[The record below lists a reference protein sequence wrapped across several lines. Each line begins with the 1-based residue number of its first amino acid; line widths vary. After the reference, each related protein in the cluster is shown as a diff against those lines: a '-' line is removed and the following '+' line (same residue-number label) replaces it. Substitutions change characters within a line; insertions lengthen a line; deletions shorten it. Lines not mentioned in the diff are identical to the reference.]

1 MMSFQLHTT
10 HLRHVHPKY
19 QDLVA
24 SGLISTFKKIW
35 KDSWGPR
42 MEHILRFSLLTL
54 LEYGDGTLLDVQP
67 LLTDSE
73 FRSEVLSRVKSQH
86 LLAFWYNEYARYTN
100 SLRSEGIAPILNK
113 LGLFSASTVL
123 RSMVGQRTQSFRL
136 QELMDNGKIII
147 ANLSKGKIGEDACTL
162 IGSMLLSGIQLAVL
176 YRAKQL
182 EHTRRPF
189 YVYVDEMHSFVT
201 LSFADML
208 SESRKYGLGLFLTH
222 QYMEQLPDEIRAAVI
237 GNVGTL
243 ITFRIGV
250 DDAEY
255 LKKEFYPI
263 FTETD
268 LIHLPRYSMYLKL
281 MIDGTTSQPFS
292 ASTLALSKGKR
303 VQSSSMVIAFS
314 RKKYGKQKAVVE
326 QEIVINTVKADK
338 SIQPELF

>member
-1 MMSFQLHTT
+1 
-10 HLRHVHPKY
+10 
-19 QDLVA
+19 
-24 SGLISTFKKIW
+24 
-35 KDSWGPR
+35 

-67 LLTDSE
+67 LLTDPE
-73 FRSEVLSRVKSQH
+73 FRGEVLSRIKSQH
-86 LLAFWYNEYARYTN
+86 ILAFWYNEYARYTN
-100 SLRSEGIAPILNK
+100 SLRSEAIAPILNK

-176 YRAKQL
+176 YRAKQP

-250 DDAEY
+250 DDAQY

-263 FTETD
+263 FTDTD

-292 ASTLALSKGKR
+292 ATTLPLIAGK
-303 VQSSSMVIAFS
+303 SEHSASMVTAFS
-314 RKKYGKQKAVVE
+314 QMKYGK
-326 QEIVINTVKADK
+326 
-338 SIQPELF
+338 SIAQVNFEVLENLSKKKKGVQANLFE